1 MNKNAKKTLRVLSVA
16 TAATVMVGG
25 AALAVNADD
34 IRGHWA
40 EKTLQEFID
49 KGWVQGDEGGIR
61 PDSTITRA
69 EMATVVD
76 SVKEYTDEA
85 DVSGYKDVAKTDW
98 FYKQVAKIVKANVM
112 VGVGNN
118 KWEPQGNVTREQA
131 AVIMCK
137 LNEVEVDTKS
147 KPAEIRAQLTK
158 LGYTDADKV
167 SDWAAPYILAAVKNG
182 YMSGYPDHTLRSG
195 NDITRAEAIVMLDN
209 AGIANDVTYV
219 QMNIPYADFYAAE
232 INNEDAVDAVTSAT
246 NTKSIKSDDGQLV
259 GGTYNDYDAE
269 AWAAG
274 TQKEV
279 HIKGVSYP
287 VAIKTSDLK
296 KLEEKQSKQDDYYFT
311 VLDSTPAAYKT
322 VTVGKDGKLSFG
334 KAEGKTTKLEA
345 KTSLSTSTVWGDYL
359 LDVDTDV
366 FGTNNVYGVV
376 VTAEKDGK
384 TTDYGMRQ
392 EENIWRR
399 TEIAWSSGIRK
410 TEPHGNTLNYE
421 HYVGLMGSTIKS
433 VTYYTADGAYTIDA
447 DLYVPVK
454 FTTDNFAVENALID
468 SGSTSVELKDFPK
481 DYQAE
486 YKVTDAEGNELE
498 GASIKNGKISWNGA
512 AAAGKYTLTVSDK
525 SGKYASFST
534 SFELQTEAVVATYD
548 AENSKLVKAED
559 ATDEQFA
566 NYLSNITSVTI
577 GDTTYNAS
585 GRGAVKIIK
594 EDGSID
600 FDATYGKDKT
610 PIFEAGK
617 EYNLEV
623 AATGYKKNVTFK
635 ATAPE
640 AKIYVQ
646 MNIPYADFYA
656 AEINNE
662 DAVDAVTSAT
672 NAKSTKNGDGD
683 LVGGTYNDYDA
694 AAWEAGTQKE
704 VHIKGVSYPVAITPS
719 DLAKLTKTDDKQ
731 ADYYYTELESAPA
744 AYKTATVK
752 DGKISFGEAQG
763 KTTKLEAKTEL
774 STSTAWGD
782 YLLEVDTDAFDSG
795 NVYGVVITAEKDGKT
810 TDYGMRQ
817 EENIWR
823 KTEIA
828 WSSGIKKTEPH
839 GNVLNYKNYVGLMGS
854 TIKSVTYYTADG
866 EYTIDADHYVPV
878 KFTTDNF
885 KVENALAD
893 SGSTS
898 VELKDFPS
906 DYQAEY
912 KVTDAKGNELEGASV
927 KDGKLT
933 WTGTPATGKYTLAVS
948 DKSGKYASFSTT
960 FELQT
965 SAMPAAYQATDL
977 RVVSADGASAEDLS
991 SFLSNVSTVMINGKD
1006 YAASGRGSV
1015 AVINSKGFI
1024 DLTTSPFTGMKA
1036 GDTYKISVKATGY
1049 ANTLDFELK
1058 VPEKI
1063 YAYASLSYNEYWA
1076 NEGVYAAGNDSSSD
1090 VADIRGEMD
1099 KGGYDAVS
1107 RATTNHGLHRG
1118 SFQQTAVIE
1127 ATTADG
1133 QTVSM
1138 GVDHWAA
1145 DNTKFYDANGTEYTV
1160 NRETN
1165 PMSISYKVRQGRET
1179 VAVTASFKDYKIN
1192 GIKYVPV
1199 AVDAVDYQDF
1209 CKNYAVV
1216 KNGQPVQGG
1225 YSEGKLSSYTG
1236 VADVTAQTNGLKTA
1250 TKTDAGYTFSARKTG
1265 TGSGLLNQKQAN
1277 DGTGVTTE
1285 VKTYSGNYGEFLRVD
1300 LNGDYGALGSAMQT
1314 VQWTY
1319 YGNDSEY
1326 KTPVATYGTKFAADN
1341 WMHKSMGI
1349 QLGLTDSIR
1358 CQLPEG
1364 TDGTGYWSLTVYGLG
1379 TSDYTA
1385 QFQVTAE
1392 NLPSTVAGITD
1403 EQKTE
1408 LTNLIATAQEL
1419 SAKNPSNK
1427 AALDEHIAEAQ
1438 AMLNNA
1444 DATEPEAAELITDLQ
1459 GLIKAA
1465 QDELDKQSESKT
1477 VTKTVQVDPGE
1488 NNEDFD
1494 AYDLIVDVTVKDG
1507 KVEAIS
1513 LNSAN
1518 TYDSVKKNKT
1528 LSERAANGL
1537 ALTGKTAAEV
1547 DSVDIVS
1554 GATCSSKAIKEAAKA
1569 ALSE

>member
-1 MNKNAKKTLRVLSVA
+1 MNNNAKKTLRVLSVA
-16 TAATVMVGG
+16 TAATMMVGG
-25 AALAVNADD
+25 AAFAVNADD
-34 IRGHWA
+34 IHGHWA
-40 EKTLQEFID
+40 EKTLQQFID
-49 KGWVQGDEGGIR
+49 NGWIQGDEGGIR

-76 SVKEYTDEA
+76 AVEEYTEEA

-112 VGVGNN
+112 VGVGDN
-118 KWEPQGNVTREQA
+118 KWAPQGNVTREQA
-131 AVIMCK
+131 AIIMCK
-137 LNEVEVDTKS
+137 LNDVSVDTK
-147 KPAEIRAQLTK
+147 ANAADIRAQLTK
-158 LGYTDADKV
+158 LGYTDANAV
-167 SDWAAPYILAAVKNG
+167 SDWAAPYILAAVQNG

-195 NDITRAEAIVMLDN
+195 NDITRAEAIVMLDK
-209 AGIANDVTYV
+209 AGVAEEYAYVT
-219 QMNIPYADFYAAE
+219 MNVPYDDFYKAE
-232 INNEDAVDAVTSAT
+232 GVTAVNGVDAVTSAT
-246 NTKSIKSDDGQLV
+246 MRKSRMNTADGLTAGTYYKTAEDEKSD
-259 GGTYNDYDAE
+259 A
-269 AWAAG
+269 
-274 TQKEV
+274 
-279 HIKGVSYP
+279 IRGVVCTVR
-287 VAIKTSDLK
+287 VAKSDLA
-296 KLEEKQSKQDDYYFT
+296 KLNASLTEHDDYYYT
-311 VLDSTPAAYKT
+311 ALDSVPENYKELT
-322 VTVGKDGKLSFG
+322 VNKDGSYSFG
-334 KAEGKTTKLEA
+334 KTTAAVDTETLKDTA
-345 KTSLSTSTVWGDYL
+345 VTFKTSSKYGDYQMK
-359 LDVDTDV
+359 
-366 FGTNNVYGVV
+366 FSTNILEKIGRAYGAT
-376 VTAEKDGK
+376 VT
-384 TTDYGMRQ
+384 TTDGTSYAMRSL
-392 EENIWRR
+392 ENVWNGKSL
-399 TEIAWSSGIRK
+399 ELAWSVGFTTTS
-410 TEPHGNTLNYE
+410 HGNPLVSDD
-421 HYVGLMGSTIKS
+421 YVSMMGKTIKS
-433 VTYYTADGAYTIDA
+433 VAFYTVDGKIYSLDCEQ
-447 DLYVPVK
+447 YVPVK
-454 FTTDNFAVENALID
+454 FATTNFAVENALAD
-468 SGSTSVELKDFPK
+468 SGSTSVEMKDFPK
-481 DYQAE
+481 DYEAE
-486 YKVTDAEGNELE
+486 YQVTDAQGNAAEGL
-498 GASIKNGKISWNGA
+498 SVKDGKISWKGTA
-512 AAAGKYTLTVSDK
+512 ATGKYTLTVSDK
-525 SGKYASFST
+525 FGKYASYST
-534 SFELQTEAVVATYD
+534 TFELQTDAVVAAYD
-548 AENSKLVKAED
+548 AENSKLVKTKD

-566 NYLSNITSVTI
+566 DYLSNISSVTV
-577 GDTTYNAS
+577 GDTTYNAT
-585 GRGAVKIIK
+585 GKGAAKIIK
-594 EDGSID
+594 DDGSID

-623 AATGYKKNVTFK
+623 AATGYKNNISFK

-640 AKIYVQ
+640 AKIYVK

-672 NAKSTKNGDGD
+672 NNKSIKNGDGE
-683 LVGGTYNDYDA
+683 LVGGTYNDYNADA
-694 AAWEAGTQKE
+694 WAAGTQKK
-704 VHIKGVSYPVAITPS
+704 VNIKGVSYPVAITPS
-719 DLAKLTKTDDKQ
+719 ELAQLTKTDDKQ

-774 STSTAWGD
+774 STSTPWGD
-782 YLLEVDTDAFDSG
+782 YRLDVDTDAFG
-795 NVYGVVITAEKDGKT
+795 TNNVYGVVISAEKDGKT
-810 TDYGMRQ
+810 TTYGMRQ

-823 KTEIA
+823 RTEIA

-839 GNVLNYKNYVGLMGS
+839 GNVLNYEHYVGLMGS

-866 EYTIDADHYVPV
+866 EYTIDADLYVPV

-898 VELKDFPS
+898 VEMKDFPS

-933 WTGTPATGKYTLAVS
+933 WTGTPAKGKYTLTVS
-948 DKSGKYASFSTT
+948 DKSGKYASCSTT
-960 FELQT
+960 FELQI
-965 SAMPAAYQATDL
+965 SAMPAAYQASNL
-977 RVVSADGASAEDLS
+977 RVAGADGASAEELS
-991 SFLSNVSTVMINGKD
+991 GFLSNVSTVTINGKN

-1036 GDTYKISVKATGY
+1036 GDIYKISVKATGY
-1049 ANTLDFELK
+1049 AKTLDFELT
-1058 VPEKI
+1058 VPDKI
-1063 YAYASLSYNEYWA
+1063 YAYANLTYNEYWA
-1076 NEGVYAAGNDSSSD
+1076 NEGVYAAGNDSSSEE
-1090 VADIRGEMD
+1090 ADAKGELD
-1099 KGGYDAVS
+1099 KGGFDAVS

-1138 GVDHWAA
+1138 GVDHWSE

-1160 NRETN
+1160 DRTAK
-1165 PMSISYKVRQGRET
+1165 PMSISYKTRQGRET
-1179 VAVTASFKDYKIN
+1179 VTVTASFKDYKIT

-1199 AVDAVDYQDF
+1199 AVDAADYQDF
-1209 CKNYAVV
+1209 CKKYTVV
-1216 KNGQPVQGG
+1216 KNGQSVQGG
-1225 YSEGKLSSYTG
+1225 YGEQNLKAYTG
-1236 VADVTAQTNGLKTA
+1236 VAAVDAATNGLKTVS
-1250 TKTDAGYTFSARKTG
+1250 KSGDAYTFSARQTG
-1265 TGSGLLNQKQAN
+1265 TGSGLLDQEQAN

-1285 VKTYSGNYGEFLRVD
+1285 VKKYSGNYGEFLRVD
-1300 LNGDYGALGSAMQT
+1300 LNGTYGALGAAMQT
-1314 VQWTY
+1314 VKWTY
-1319 YGNDSEY
+1319 YGSDSTY
-1326 KTPVATYGTKFAADN
+1326 TTPVATYGTKFAADN

-1349 QLGLTDSIR
+1349 QLGLTDSVR

-1364 TDGTGYWSLTVYGLG
+1364 TDGTGYWALTVYGLG
-1379 TSDYTA
+1379 TSDYTT

-1444 DATEPEAAELITDLQ
+1444 DATQPEAAELIADLQ
-1459 GLIKAA
+1459 GLIKTA
-1465 QDELDKQSESKT
+1465 QDELNKQPESKT
-1477 VTKTVQVDPGE
+1477 VTETVKVNPDAEG
-1488 NNEDFD
+1488 DFD
-1494 AYDLIVDVTVKDG
+1494 AYDLIVDVVVKDG

-1518 TYDSVKKNKT
+1518 TYDGDKHNKKY
-1528 LSERAANGL
+1528 SEQAANGL
-1537 ALTGKTAAEV
+1537 ALSGKTAAEV
-1547 DSVDIVS
+1547 DNVDTVS

>member
-1 MNKNAKKTLRVLSVA
+1 MNNNAKKTLRVLSVA
-16 TAATVMVGG
+16 TAATMMVGG
-25 AALAVNADD
+25 AAFAVNADD
-34 IRGHWA
+34 IHGHWA
-40 EKTLQEFID
+40 EKTLQQFID
-49 KGWVQGDEGGIR
+49 NGWIQGDEGGIR

-76 SVKEYTDEA
+76 AIEEYTEEA
-85 DVSGYKDVAKTDW
+85 NVSHYKDVAKTDW
-98 FYKQVAKIVKANVM
+98 FYEQVAKIVKANVM

-118 KWEPQGNVTREQA
+118 KWAPQGNVTREQA
-131 AVIMCK
+131 AIIMCK
-137 LNEVEVDTKS
+137 LNDVSVDTK
-147 KPAEIRAQLTK
+147 ADLADVRAQLTK
-158 LGYTDADKV
+158 LGYTDADAV
-167 SDWAAPYILAAVKNG
+167 SDWAAPYILAAVQNG

-195 NDITRAEAIVMLDN
+195 NDITRAEAIVMLDK
-209 AGIANDVTYV
+209 AGVAEEYAYVT
-219 QMNIPYADFYAAE
+219 MNVPYDDFYKAE
-232 INNEDAVDAVTSAT
+232 GVTAVNGVDAVTSAT
-246 NTKSIKSDDGQLV
+246 MRKSRMNTADGLTAGTYYKTAEDEKSD
-259 GGTYNDYDAE
+259 A
-269 AWAAG
+269 
-274 TQKEV
+274 
-279 HIKGVSYP
+279 IRGVVCTVR
-287 VAIKTSDLK
+287 VAKSDLA
-296 KLEEKQSKQDDYYFT
+296 KLNASLTEHDDYYYT
-311 VLDSTPAAYKT
+311 ALDSVPENYKELT
-322 VTVGKDGKLSFG
+322 VNKDGSYSFG
-334 KAEGKTTKLEA
+334 KTTAAVDTETLKDTA
-345 KTSLSTSTVWGDYL
+345 VTFKTSSKYGDYQMK
-359 LDVDTDV
+359 
-366 FGTNNVYGVV
+366 FSTNILEKIGRAYGAT
-376 VTAEKDGK
+376 VT
-384 TTDYGMRQ
+384 TTDGTSYAMRSL
-392 EENIWRR
+392 ENVWNGKSL
-399 TEIAWSSGIRK
+399 ELAWSVGFTTTS
-410 TEPHGNTLNYE
+410 HGNPLVSDD
-421 HYVGLMGSTIKS
+421 YVSMMGKTIKS
-433 VTYYTADGAYTIDA
+433 VAFYTVDGKIYSLDCEQ
-447 DLYVPVK
+447 YVPVK
-454 FTTDNFAVENALID
+454 FATENFAVENALAD
-468 SGSTSVELKDFPK
+468 SGSTSVEMKDFPK
-481 DYQAE
+481 DYEAE
-486 YKVTDAEGNELE
+486 YQVTDAQGNAAEGL
-498 GASIKNGKISWNGA
+498 SVKDGKISWKGTA
-512 AAAGKYTLTVSDK
+512 ATGKYTLTVSDK
-525 SGKYASFST
+525 SGKYASYST
-534 SFELQTEAVVATYD
+534 TFELQTDAVVAAYD
-548 AENSKLVKAED
+548 AENSKLVKTKD

-566 NYLSNITSVTI
+566 NYLSNISSVTV
-577 GDTTYNAS
+577 GDTTYNAT
-585 GRGAVKIIK
+585 GKGAAKIIK
-594 EDGSID
+594 DDGSID

-623 AATGYKKNVTFK
+623 AATGYKNNISFK

-672 NAKSTKNGDGD
+672 NNKSTKNGDGE
-683 LVGGTYNDYDA
+683 LVGGTYNDYNA
-694 AAWEAGTQKE
+694 EAWSAGTQKE

-719 DLAKLTKTDDKQ
+719 ELAQLTKTDDKQ

-782 YLLEVDTDAFDSG
+782 YLLDVDTDAFGTG
-795 NVYGVVITAEKDGKT
+795 NVYGVVISAEKDGKT
-810 TDYGMRQ
+810 TTYGMRQ

-839 GNVLNYKNYVGLMGS
+839 GNVLNYEHYVGLMGS

-866 EYTIDADHYVPV
+866 EYTIDADLYVPV

-898 VELKDFPS
+898 VEMKDFPS

-927 KDGKLT
+927 KDGKIS
-933 WTGTPATGKYTLAVS
+933 WTGTPATGKYTLTVS

-965 SAMPAAYQATDL
+965 SAMPAAYQASNL
-977 RVVSADGASAEDLS
+977 RVVSADGASAEELS
-991 SFLSNVSTVMINGKD
+991 GFLSNVSTVTINGKN

-1036 GDTYKISVKATGY
+1036 GDIYKISVKATGY
-1049 ANTLDFELK
+1049 AKTLDFELT
-1058 VPEKI
+1058 VPDKI
-1063 YAYASLSYNEYWA
+1063 YAYANLSYNEYWA
-1076 NEGVYAAGNDSSSD
+1076 NEGVYAAGNDSSSEE
-1090 VADIRGEMD
+1090 ADAKGELD

-1138 GVDHWAA
+1138 GVDHWSE

-1160 NRETN
+1160 DRTAK
-1165 PMSISYKVRQGRET
+1165 PMSISYKTRQGRET
-1179 VAVTASFKDYKIN
+1179 VTVTASFKDYKIT

-1199 AVDAVDYQDF
+1199 AVDAADYQDF
-1209 CKNYAVV
+1209 CKKYAVV
-1216 KNGQPVQGG
+1216 KNGQSVQGG
-1225 YSEGKLSSYTG
+1225 YGEQNLKAYTG
-1236 VADVTAQTNGLKTA
+1236 VAAVDAATNGLKTVS
-1250 TKTDAGYTFSARKTG
+1250 KSGDAYTFSARQTG
-1265 TGSGLLNQKQAN
+1265 TGSGLLDQAQAN

-1285 VKTYSGNYGEFLRVD
+1285 VKKYSGSYGEFLRVD
-1300 LNGDYGALGSAMQT
+1300 LNGTYGALGAAMQT
-1314 VQWTY
+1314 VKWTY
-1319 YGNDSEY
+1319 YGSDSTY
-1326 KTPVATYGTKFAADN
+1326 TTPAATYGTKFAADN
-1341 WMHKSMGI
+1341 WMHKSNGI
-1349 QLGLTDSIR
+1349 QLGLTNSVR

-1364 TDGTGYWSLTVYGLG
+1364 TDGTGYWALTVYGLG
-1379 TSDYTA
+1379 TSDYTT

-1444 DATEPEAAELITDLQ
+1444 DATQPEAAELIADLQ
-1459 GLIKAA
+1459 GLIKTA
-1465 QDELDKQSESKT
+1465 QDELNKQPESKT
-1477 VTKTVQVDPGE
+1477 VTETVKVNPDAEG
-1488 NNEDFD
+1488 DFD
-1494 AYDLIVDVTVKDG
+1494 AYDLIVDVVVKDG

-1518 TYDSVKKNKT
+1518 TYDGDKHNKKYSEQAASGLV
-1528 LSERAANGL
+1528 LS
-1537 ALTGKTAAEV
+1537 GKTAAEV
-1547 DSVDIVS
+1547 DNVDTVS

>member
-1 MNKNAKKTLRVLSVA
+1 MNNNAKKTLRVLSVA
-16 TAATVMVGG
+16 TAATMMVGG
-25 AALAVNADD
+25 AAFAVNADD
-34 IRGHWA
+34 IHGHWA
-40 EKTLQEFID
+40 EKTLQQFID
-49 KGWVQGDEGGIR
+49 NGWIQGDEGGIR

-76 SVKEYTDEA
+76 AIEEYTEET

-112 VGVGNN
+112 VGVGDN
-118 KWEPQGNVTREQA
+118 KWAPQGDVTREQA

-137 LNEVEVDTKS
+137 LNDVSVDTK
-147 KPAEIRAQLTK
+147 ANAADIRAQLSK
-158 LGYTDADKV
+158 LGYTDANAV
-167 SDWAAPYILAAVKNG
+167 SDGAAPYILAAVQNG

-195 NDITRAEAIVMLDN
+195 NDITRAEAIVMLDK
-209 AGIANDVTYV
+209 AGVAEEYAYVT
-219 QMNIPYADFYAAE
+219 MNVPYDDFYKAE
-232 INNEDAVDAVTSAT
+232 GVTAVNGVDAVTSAT
-246 NTKSIKSDDGQLV
+246 MRKSRMNTADGLTAGTYYKTAEDEKSD
-259 GGTYNDYDAE
+259 A
-269 AWAAG
+269 
-274 TQKEV
+274 
-279 HIKGVSYP
+279 IRGVVCTVR
-287 VAIKTSDLK
+287 VAKSDLA
-296 KLEEKQSKQDDYYFT
+296 KLNASLTEHDDYYYT
-311 VLDSTPAAYKT
+311 TLNSVPENYKELT
-322 VTVGKDGKLSFG
+322 IGKDGSYSFG
-334 KAEGKTTKLEA
+334 KTTAAVDTETLKDTTVTF
-345 KTSLSTSTVWGDYL
+345 KTSSKYGDYQMK
-359 LDVDTDV
+359 
-366 FGTNNVYGVV
+366 FSTNVLEKIGRAYGAT
-376 VTAEKDGK
+376 VT
-384 TTDYGMRQ
+384 TTDGTSYAMRSL
-392 EENIWRR
+392 ENVWNGKSL
-399 TEIAWSSGIRK
+399 ELAWSVGF
-410 TEPHGNTLNYE
+410 TTTAHGNPLVSDD
-421 HYVGLMGSTIKS
+421 YVSMMGKTIKS
-433 VTYYTADGAYTIDA
+433 VAFYTVDGKIYSLDCEQ
-447 DLYVPVK
+447 YVPVK
-454 FTTDNFAVENALID
+454 FATDNFKVENALAD
-468 SGSTSVELKDFPK
+468 SGSTSVEMKDFPK
-481 DYQAE
+481 DYEAE
-486 YKVTDAEGNELE
+486 YQVTDAQGNAAEGL
-498 GASIKNGKISWNGA
+498 SVKDGKISWKGTA
-512 AAAGKYTLTVSDK
+512 ATGKYTLTVSDK
-525 SGKYASFST
+525 SGKYASYST
-534 SFELQTEAVVATYD
+534 TFELQTDAVVAAYD
-548 AENSKLVKAED
+548 AENSKLVKTKD

-566 NYLSNITSVTI
+566 DYLSNISSVTV
-577 GDTTYNAS
+577 GDTTYNAT
-585 GRGAVKIIK
+585 GKGAAKIIK
-594 EDGSID
+594 DDGSID

-623 AATGYKKNVTFK
+623 AATGYKNNISFK

-640 AKIYVQ
+640 AKIYVK

-672 NAKSTKNGDGD
+672 NNKSIKNGDGD
-683 LVGGTYNDYDA
+683 LVGGTYNDYNADA
-694 AAWEAGTQKE
+694 WAAGTQKE

-719 DLAKLTKTDDKQ
+719 ELAQLTKTDDKQ

-774 STSTAWGD
+774 STSTPWGD
-782 YLLEVDTDAFDSG
+782 YRLDVDTDAFG
-795 NVYGVVITAEKDGKT
+795 KNNVYGVVISAEKDGKT
-810 TDYGMRQ
+810 TTYGMRQ

-823 KTEIA
+823 RTEIA

-839 GNVLNYKNYVGLMGS
+839 GNVLNYEHYVGLMGS

-866 EYTIDADHYVPV
+866 EYTIDADLYVPV

-898 VELKDFPS
+898 VEMKDFPS

-927 KDGKLT
+927 KDGKIS
-933 WTGTPATGKYTLAVS
+933 WTGTPATGKYTLTVS

-965 SAMPAAYQATDL
+965 SAMPAAYQASNL
-977 RVVSADGASAEDLS
+977 RVVGADGASAEELS
-991 SFLSNVSTVMINGKD
+991 GFLSNVSTVTINGKN
-1006 YAASGRGSV
+1006 YAASGRGSI

-1036 GDTYKISVKATGY
+1036 GDIYKISVKATGY
-1049 ANTLDFELK
+1049 AKTLDFELT
-1058 VPEKI
+1058 VPDKI
-1063 YAYASLSYNEYWA
+1063 YAYANLTYNEYWA
-1076 NEGVYAAGNDSSSD
+1076 NEGVYAAGNDSSSEE
-1090 VADIRGEMD
+1090 ADAKGELD
-1099 KGGYDAVS
+1099 KGGFDAVS

-1138 GVDHWAA
+1138 GVDHWSE

-1160 NRETN
+1160 DRTAK
-1165 PMSISYKVRQGRET
+1165 PMSISYKTRQGRET
-1179 VAVTASFKDYKIN
+1179 VTVTASFKDYKIT

-1199 AVDAVDYQDF
+1199 AVDAADYQDF
-1209 CKNYAVV
+1209 CKKYTVV
-1216 KNGQPVQGG
+1216 KNGQSVQGG
-1225 YSEGKLSSYTG
+1225 YGEQNLKAYTG
-1236 VADVTAQTNGLKTA
+1236 VAAVDAATNGLKTVS
-1250 TKTDAGYTFSARKTG
+1250 KSGDAYTFSARQTG
-1265 TGSGLLNQKQAN
+1265 TGSGLLDQEQAN

-1285 VKTYSGNYGEFLRVD
+1285 VKKYSGNYGEFLRVD
-1300 LNGDYGALGSAMQT
+1300 LNGTYGALGAAMQT
-1314 VQWTY
+1314 VKWTY
-1319 YGNDSEY
+1319 YGSDSTY
-1326 KTPVATYGTKFAADN
+1326 TTPVATYGTKFAADN

-1349 QLGLTDSIR
+1349 QLGLTDSVR

-1364 TDGTGYWSLTVYGLG
+1364 TDGTGYWALTVYGLG
-1379 TSDYTA
+1379 TSDYTT

-1444 DATEPEAAELITDLQ
+1444 DATQPEAAELIADLQ
-1459 GLIKAA
+1459 GLIKTA
-1465 QDELDKQSESKT
+1465 QDELAAQPTEKTVAKT
-1477 VTKTVQVDPGE
+1477 VTVNPDAD
-1488 NNEDFD
+1488 EDFN
-1494 AYDLIVDVTVKDG
+1494 AYSLIVDVTVKDG
-1507 KVEAIS
+1507 KVQSVA
-1513 LNSAN
+1513 LNKDCTIKKSNKPYSEDAFNGMN
-1518 TYDSVKKNKT
+1518 TK
-1528 LSERAANGL
+1528 L
-1537 ALTGKTAAEV
+1537 AGKSAAEI
-1547 DSVDIVS
+1547 DGADIVS
-1554 GATCSSKAIKEAAKA
+1554 GATCSSNAIKEAAKA